1 MAMLGWSMVMNAQ
14 MQRGDDFHSKYK
26 LDEVVVLSRHNIRS
40 PLSGPES
47 ALGRITPHQ
56 WFVWSSAP
64 SELSLRGGVL
74 ETMMGQYF
82 RKWLVNEGLMK
93 ENEIPDLGTMRFYA
107 NSMQRTIAT
116 AQYFSS
122 GMLPVAN
129 IEIEHHYDVGTM
141 DPVFTPQITTIND
154 DYRERALKQIA
165 DMFGG
170 GSMEGIGQKM
180 SANFELLAQVLDM
193 SQSVACQQGDSCAFK
208 TDDVVVT
215 LEVNKE
221 PGMKGGL
228 KLGCSAAD
236 ALILQYYEEQDDAK
250 ADFGH
255 QL

>member
-1 MAMLGWSMVMNAQ
+1 MAMLGWAMVMNAQ
-14 MQRGDDFHSKYK
+14 MQRGEDFHSKYK

-208 TDDVVVT
+208 TDDVVVK

-236 ALILQYYEEQDDAK
+236 ALILQYYE
-250 ADFGH
+250 
-255 QL
+255 